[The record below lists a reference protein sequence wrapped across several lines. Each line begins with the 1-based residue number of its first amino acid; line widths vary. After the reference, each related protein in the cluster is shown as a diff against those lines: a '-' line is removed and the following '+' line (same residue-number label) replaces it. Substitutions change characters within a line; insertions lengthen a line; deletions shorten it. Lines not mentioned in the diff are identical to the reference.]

1 MNTAKPKP
9 SHKKPYVKLYL
20 RSASLD
26 LASKATRVFVY
37 PDYQQTQQLTH
48 SVSVMCERL
57 HHFGAAYSTLQAI
70 QPNLLMESAHHRLF
84 TKFNSSSIPLAFIC
98 EERRPRHS
106 KFNKVAEYAA
116 SKKPLICLYQGAPN
130 PQPYEICETSVYLIL
145 DFTSNVILFS
155 YSHSLNPLQLV
166 ILQYLLQNWSEFAD
180 SEHPLQILDA
190 KKRIRI
196 YNASLELG
204 NSLTN
209 FKQ

>member
-1 MNTAKPKP
+1 MNIAKTKSSHNKP
-9 SHKKPYVKLYL
+9 HVKLYL

-37 PDYQQTQQLTH
+37 PDYQQTQQLAH
-48 SVSVMCERL
+48 SVSIMCERQ
-57 HHFGAAYSTLQAI
+57 HHYGAAYSTLQAI
-70 QPNLLMESAHHRLF
+70 QPNLVMESAHHRLF

-106 KFNKVAEYAA
+106 KFKKIAKYAA
-116 SKKPLICLYQGAPN
+116 SKKPMICLYQGAPN
-130 PQPYEICETSVYLIL
+130 PQAYEICETSVYLSL
-145 DFTSNVILFS
+145 DFTSNVILFT
-155 YSHSLNPLQLV
+155 YSRSLNPLQFV
-166 ILQYLLQNWSEFAD
+166 ILQYLSQNWSEFSD
-180 SEHPLQILDA
+180 SENPLQILDA